1 MNPPADSH
9 THDGHTHDGHTHD
22 AHVHAAHSTDGV
34 AFTVEASAQAAIM
47 PVMDKTFWDERYR
60 SAPQIWSGR
69 PNPHLVSDTGALTP
83 GRALDVGAGEGADAI
98 WLATHGWKVTAIDI
112 SAVALERGRA
122 QAETLGADVSDN
134 ITWTQADVLVADLP
148 DAAFDLVTVQFVH
161 FASTD
166 RTTFFQRCIAAVAP
180 GGTLMIG
187 AHHPSDMNTTLP
199 RPRVPDLFYSAD
211 ELAELLDDQW
221 TITARDAR
229 PRLGHDGQG
238 NKVTMHDTV
247 LVAHRN

>member
-1 MNPPADSH
+1 MNQPAESH
-9 THDGHTHDGHTHD
+9 SHD
-22 AHVHAAHSTDGV
+22 AHSHDAHSHAARVHAGHSTTDA
-34 AFTVEASAQAAIM
+34 AFTQQATT
-47 PVMDKTFWDERYR
+47 PVMDQTFWDERYR

-98 WLATHGWKVTAIDI
+98 WLATHGWKVTAVDI

-122 QAETLGADVSDN
+122 QAETLGADVQDN

-166 RTTFFQRCIAAVAP
+166 RTTFFRRCIAAVAP
-180 GGTLMIG
+180 GGTLMIA

-199 RPRVPDLFYSAD
+199 RPRVPDLYYSAD
-211 ELAELLDDQW
+211 ELAELLDDHW
-221 TITARDAR
+221 TITAQDAR
-229 PRLGHDGQG
+229 PRLGHDGKG

-247 LVAHRN
+247 LVAHRH